1 VSRKSY
7 YVSPHTERGKADTLS
22 IGDIV
27 SVEIPGFPVVIIN
40 SYEAIQ
46 DILAKRPGT
55 TGGRNIG
62 YMVLEL

>member
-1 VSRKSY
+1 MDRPTGFLLTQSAAKLIILPY
-7 YVSPHTERGKADTLS
+7 

-40 SYEAIQ
+40 SYETVQ

-55 TGGRNIG
+55 TGGRKIG
-62 YMVLEL
+62 YMVFEL